1 MKHLLRGLAGM
12 AVAVLIGLTTA
23 PAQAAPSVCDAIA
36 GNLVT
41 NCGFETSD
49 TTGWVDSGN
58 FVASNFDTGQ
68 NSGDYSL
75 QFGCVNGY
83 CTTSQ
88 DIATTAGGIYAFSF
102 FFASDGGLPNG
113 MVVSFDG
120 VQVLNAP
127 NQGAFGWTEYDYTVT
142 ASPSLTTVSFSGY
155 NNPSWQGIDDVSVV
169 AAPEPASLLLLGAGM
184 AGLGFLRRR
193 KAA

>member
-49 TTGWVDSGN
+49 TTGWAAGGN
-58 FVASNFDTGQ
+58 FAASNFDTGQ
-68 NSGDYSL
+68 NSGNYAL
-75 QFGCVNGY
+75 HFGCIGAY

-88 DIATTAGGIYAFSF
+88 DIATIAGGIYAFSF
-102 FFASDGGLPNG
+102 FFASDGALPNG
-113 MVVSFDG
+113 MIVSFDG

-127 NQGAFGWTEYDYTVT
+127 DQGAFGWTEFNYTVA
-142 ASPSLTTVSFSGY
+142 ASSSLTTVSFSGF
-155 NNPSWQGIDDVSVV
+155 NDPSYQGIDDVSVV
-169 AAPEPASLLLLGAGM
+169 AAPEPASFLLLGAGM

-193 KAA
+193 KVA